1 MEKVLIPDTDLF
13 VSRICLGTG
22 GLGTTVSREDSF
34 SLLDEYI
41 ALGGNFIDTAHVYG
55 NWSSP
60 IPGMSERTIGA
71 WLAERNCR
79 GNVVIATKGGHPAI
93 DRMDIPRLSRGEVM
107 SDLRES
113 LERLGVERIDLYWLH
128 RDDPSRPVGEI
139 LDTLAEAMD
148 LGLIRWYG
156 LSNWKVYRLRE
167 AIEYAKKQG
176 FPPPAGSQVGWS
188 LADRV
193 LETLGDPTMLFVDQ
207 ETRQFHMET
216 GLPLMA
222 YSAQANGFFSGRYKR
237 SDLGVSDSPVL
248 KWYGTEE
255 NFNRLERA
263 ERLAQELGC
272 TPNQVALAY
281 LIAQPFPVFPVIF
294 CRTIEQL
301 RDSCGAAHVK
311 LTEEQ
316 VRYLETGG

>member
-1 MEKVLIPDTDLF
+1 
-13 VSRICLGTG
+13 
-22 GLGTTVSREDSF
+22 
-34 SLLDEYI
+34 
-41 ALGGNFIDTAHVYG
+41 
-55 NWSSP
+55 
-60 IPGMSERTIGA
+60 
-71 WLAERNCR
+71 
-79 GNVVIATKGGHPAI
+79 
-93 DRMDIPRLSRGEVM
+93 
-107 SDLRES
+107 
-113 LERLGVERIDLYWLH
+113 
-128 RDDPSRPVGEI
+128 
-139 LDTLAEAMD
+139 
-148 LGLIRWYG
+148 
-156 LSNWKVYRLRE
+156 
-167 AIEYAKKQG
+167 
-176 FPPPAGSQVGWS
+176 
-188 LADRV
+188 
-193 LETLGDPTMLFVDQ
+193 MLFVDQ